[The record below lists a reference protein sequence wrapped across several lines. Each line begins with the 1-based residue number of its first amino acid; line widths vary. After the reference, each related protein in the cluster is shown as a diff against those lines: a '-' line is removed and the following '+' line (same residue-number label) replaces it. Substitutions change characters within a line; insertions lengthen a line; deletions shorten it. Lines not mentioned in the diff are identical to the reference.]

1 MHGRRRAGQ
10 SSGSCLMTFFRQSVP
25 KRIGIALSI
34 VLFGIPT
41 ILLWLATHQLLP
53 ALVMRGWEPLLAW
66 FAAGSLVF
74 VPLMIAATV
83 GAWMALSRPTLP
95 ALLAHLRIGALSGA
109 DWRLAL
115 SVLAITVAMVAL
127 LQILSMQMWPT
138 LSPHP
143 PFMRVQALSANQLY
157 VLALWL
163 PFFFANVVGEE
174 LWWRGFIQPRQE
186 LVFGQATW
194 IVQGILHG
202 VFHVS
207 FGAGVLLALL
217 PVLFAIP
224 WAVQRSRNTSV
235 GIVIHAGINGP
246 GFLAVVLGLLPA

>member
-1 MHGRRRAGQ
+1 
-10 SSGSCLMTFFRQSVP
+10 MTFFRKLIP
-25 KRIGIALSI
+25 ERIGIALSI
-34 VLFGIPT
+34 VLFGIPAA
-41 ILLWLATHQLLP
+41 LLWLATHQLLP
-53 ALVMRGWEPLLAW
+53 ALVVRGWEPLLAW

-83 GAWMALSRPTLP
+83 GAWMALSRPTLLT
-95 ALLAHLRIGALSGA
+95 LLAHLRIARLSGA

-115 SVLAITVAMVAL
+115 SVLAATVAAVAL
-127 LQILSMQMWPT
+127 LQTLSTLVWPG

-143 PFMRVQALSANQLY
+143 SFMRVQP
-157 VLALWL
+157 LAADQMYILVFWL
-163 PFFFANVVGEE
+163 PFFFFNIVGEE
-174 LWWRGFIQPRQE
+174 LWWRGFVQPRQE
-186 LVFGQATW
+186 PVFGRATW

-202 VFHVS
+202 IFHVS
-207 FGAGVLLALL
+207 FGAGVLIALL

-224 WAVQRSRNTSV
+224 WAVQRSRNTLV